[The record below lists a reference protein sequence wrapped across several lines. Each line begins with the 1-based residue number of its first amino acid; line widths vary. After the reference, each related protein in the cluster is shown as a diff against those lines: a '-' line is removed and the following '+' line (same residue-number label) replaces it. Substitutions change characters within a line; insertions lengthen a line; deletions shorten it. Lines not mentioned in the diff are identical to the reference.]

1 MLSAV
6 KQNNLILENL
16 CFSMNVNR
24 KRSPVGC
31 NRSLCRYKISFL
43 QPFFN
48 PFKSIDAQK
57 QVLPFLWIL
66 CQSPA
71 PFLNDGSFSIDFIKT
86 RSECLMPSSWK
97 LEIYYCRLLKPL
109 TTANVI
115 KFCNCSRC
123 DALHY
128 SCFVLL

>member
-16 CFSMNVNR
+16 CFLMNVNR
-24 KRSPVGC
+24 KRSPFGC
-31 NRSLCRYKISFL
+31 NHSSCRYKMSFL

-48 PFKSIDAQK
+48 TFKSIDAQK
-57 QVLPFLWIL
+57 QGRTRSDCAFAQSDLVHPFLWIR

-71 PFLNDGSFSIDFIKT
+71 PFLNDGNFSIDFIKT

-115 KFCNCSRC
+115 KFCNC
-123 DALHY
+123 
-128 SCFVLL
+128 